1 MFLLDKEQAL
11 TTSLLGKIIQQF
23 ELKEKVQLSKY
34 WNYYKGNQEIM
45 RKVATDIGKPCNRI
59 VTNYCFNIAQNYQ
72 GYICGVPVSYSSEKD
87 FTSIQEIL
95 NYNDVRNEDSEYLRN
110 ALIFGRAFEINYID
124 EDGKQRFKV
133 LDSRECI
140 PIYDTTLNNDLLY
153 VIRYYLVDNVD
164 NALDKYYVEVYTATS
179 VIIYKCSNAFSQFE
193 FLDERQHH
201 FNQVPITVFSL
212 NKEEES
218 IFDKVITLQD
228 AYNKLLSSEVDD
240 FEAFC
245 DAYLVLKGCMAE
257 DEDVKSMKQNRVLV
271 LDSDASAEYL
281 TKSVSDTQIEN
292 MLKNI
297 NDTIHKIA
305 NSPDF
310 NDEKLLAQSGIAM
323 RYKLVGFENVASSIV
338 ANMTKALQRRIE
350 LMCEIIHLT
359 GGEEMWRDVN
369 ILFTRNLPVN
379 TLEAVQVVN
388 QLRGVV
394 SDETLLTLLPFI
406 DDASEEMDK
415 IKAQK
420 EENMSLYNFGNNT
433 AKEEEEEDSDE

>member
-1 MFLLDKEQAL
+1 MFLLNKEQAL
-11 TTSLLGKIIQQF
+11 TTDLLSKIIQQF
-23 ELKEKVQLSKY
+23 ELKEKGQLNRY

-59 VTNYCFNIAQNYQ
+59 VCNYCYNITQNYQ
-72 GYICGVPVSYSSEKD
+72 GYIAGIPVSYSSDND
-87 FTSIQEIL
+87 FTDIQEIL

-133 LDSRECI
+133 LDTRECI
-140 PIYDTTLNNDLLY
+140 PVYDTTLNNDLLY
-153 VIRYYLVDNVD
+153 VIRYYLVDNVND
-164 NALDKYYVEVYTATS
+164 SLDKYYVEVYS
-179 VIIYKCSNAFSQFE
+179 KDKVLIYESSNQFSSFSLLE
-193 FLDERQHH
+193 ERQHH
-201 FNQVPITVFSL
+201 YNQVPITVFSL
-212 NKEEES
+212 NQEQES

-257 DEDVKSMKQNRVLV
+257 DEDVKQMKQNRVLI
-271 LDSDASAEYL
+271 LDNDADASYL

-292 MLKNI
+292 MLQNI

-323 RYKLVGFENVASSIV
+323 RYKLVGFENVASAIV

-350 LMCEIIHLT
+350 LICEILALT
-359 GGEEMWRDVN
+359 GSEELWRDVN
-369 ILFTRNLPVN
+369 ITFTRNLPVN
-379 TLEAVQVVN
+379 VLESAQIVN
-388 QLRGVV
+388 SLRGIV
-394 SDETLLTLLPFI
+394 SDETLLSQIPFI
-406 DDASEEMDK
+406 TDASGELEK
-415 IKAQK
+415 IQKQK
-420 EENMSLYNFGNNT
+420 ETNMSLYNFGNS
-433 AKEEEEEDSDE
+433 EDKDDE